1 MKKFTIVLLVAFIS
15 IATIFAQG
23 SSENEKI
30 YEMNAGTSIA
40 AGTSKSQ
47 SVDIAYIETF
57 KEYVEAN
64 SEGRIK
70 FNIFY
75 GNSLGSDADVC
86 AGVANGTIE
95 FYIGDITTISGYYK
109 RSLLF
114 SIPGAIAS
122 MEEATKLF
130 ESEWGKEFFK
140 DCAEKT
146 NIRIL
151 GVVSKGFRN
160 FTTVDV
166 PLEKPEDIN
175 GLTLRVLNNPLY
187 IQMVNSLGGNPVPMD
202 VNELYT
208 ALQNGVV
215 DGHENAVPNILQDK
229 TYELEKYLV
238 LDAHTGAYLCGMIS
252 DSFYTSLPE
261 DLQKIIDEAGEVAAE
276 AARETANSIIING
289 LETLRQNGVS
299 IYEPNA
305 EELEAWHN
313 AYKEDCMKIAKE
325 QIGESEVDDFLE
337 AIGSLK

>member
-1 MKKFTIVLLVAFIS
+1 MKKGIVLVIVLFTAFFV
-15 IATIFAQG
+15 FAQG
-23 SSENEKI
+23 ATETKKV

-40 AGTSKSQ
+40 SGTLKTE

-57 KEYVEAN
+57 KEYVEEKSN
-64 SEGRIK
+64 GQIK

-95 FYIGDITTISGYYK
+95 FYIGDVTTISGYYK

-122 MEEATKLF
+122 MDEASKLF
-130 ESEWGKEFFK
+130 ASDWGKEFIR

-146 NIRIL
+146 NIKIL
-151 GVVSKGFRN
+151 GVVCKGFRN
-160 FTTVDV
+160 FTTVKV
-166 PLEKPEDIN
+166 PLKTPADIK
-175 GLTLRVLNNPLY
+175 GLTLRVLNNPLF

-202 VNELYT
+202 VKELYT

-238 LDAHTGAYLCGMIS
+238 MDAHTGAYLCGMIS
-252 DSFYTSLPE
+252 DKFYQSLPD
-261 DLQKIIDEAGEVAAE
+261 DLKKIVDEAAVAAT
-276 AARETANSIIING
+276 AAANETANSIIVNG
-289 LETLRQNGVS
+289 IELLKANGVS

-305 EELEAWHN
+305 EEIEVWHN
-313 AYKEDCMKIAKE
+313 AYKDDCMAIAKS
-325 QIGESEVDDFLE
+325 QIGDKEVSDFLA
-337 AIGSLK
+337 AIASLK

>member
-1 MKKFTIVLLVAFIS
+1 MKKLLVLALVLLTGFCV
-15 IATIFAQG
+15 FAQAAQ
-23 SSENEKI
+23 ETNKV

-40 AGTSKSQ
+40 SGTLKSE

-64 SEGRIK
+64 SNGRIK

-95 FYIGDITTISGYYK
+95 FYIGDVTTVSGYYK

-122 MEEATKLF
+122 MEEASALF
-130 ESEWGKEFFK
+130 DSEWGQEFIK

-146 NIRIL
+146 NIKIL
-151 GVVSKGFRN
+151 GVVCKGFRN
-160 FTTVDV
+160 FTTVKV
-166 PLEKPEDIN
+166 PLKTPEDIK
-175 GLTLRVLNNPLY
+175 GLTLRVLNNPLF

-202 VNELYT
+202 VSELYS

-238 LDAHTGAYLCGMIS
+238 MDAHTGAYLCGMIS
-252 DSFYTSLPE
+252 DSFYNSLPD
-261 DLQKIIDEAGEVAAE
+261 DLKKVVDDAGVAATN
-276 AARETANSIIING
+276 AAKDTANSIIVNG
-289 LETLRQNGVS
+289 IEKLKANGVS
-299 IYEPNA
+299 IYEPTP
-305 EELEAWHN
+305 EEIEAWHN
-313 AYKEDCMKIAKE
+313 AYKDDCMAIAKQ
-325 QIGESEVDDFLE
+325 QIGEAEVTEFLK
-337 AIGSLK
+337 AIETLK